1 MKIGS
6 KYIVTT
12 DNWFY
17 GKDGQQYRAVFGTLK
32 GIFDDKKTLGVSTNR
47 NSTNWYAQIGGVL
60 VAGCQIHYCVECDVF
75 PTGVIKEVITENG
88 VTNNNENP
96 CRVYNGDE

>member
-32 GIFDDKKTLGVSTNR
+32 GIFDDRFPLGVTTKS
-47 NSTNWYAQIGGVL
+47 NSTGWYAQIGSVR
-60 VAGCQIHYCVECDVF
+60 VAGCQIHCCVECDAC
-75 PTGVIKEVITENG
+75 PTGVIKEIHKNG
-88 VTNNNENP
+88 ESKNNENP